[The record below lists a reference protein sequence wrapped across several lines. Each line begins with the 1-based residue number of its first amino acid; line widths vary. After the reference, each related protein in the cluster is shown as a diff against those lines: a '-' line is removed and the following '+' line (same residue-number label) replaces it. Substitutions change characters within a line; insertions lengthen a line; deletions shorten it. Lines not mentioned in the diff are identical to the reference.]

1 MIDEALWLWPFA
13 FVLREKRKKGKRK
26 MKRILWML
34 LVNLWHVPRVLI
46 QLLRTA
52 AHPERYTIEERYAVI
67 HEIAERGIKG
77 GRVDVVSSGLENLPK
92 EGGYILYPNHQGLF
106 DIMVLIYLHKQP
118 VSAVLKKELVKIPLL
133 KQIIICLGAIP
144 LDRSDARQGLKVV
157 LQVADE
163 VKQGAKYIVFAEGTR
178 SRDGNK
184 LLEFKGGSFKSATK
198 AQCPIVPV
206 ALVDSYKAFDTGT
219 IQRVTV
225 QAHFLDP
232 IPYEEYKGM
241 KTPEIAAMVKGRIE
255 AKIAECEKIE

>member
-1 MIDEALWLWPFA
+1 
-13 FVLREKRKKGKRK
+13 

-34 LVNLWHVPRVLI
+34 LVNLWRVPAVFIRLMRI
-46 QLLRTA
+46 A
-52 AHPERYTIEERYAVI
+52 AHPERYTMEERYAVI

-77 GRVDVVSSGLENLPK
+77 GRVDVVSSGIENLPE

-118 VSAVLKKELVKIPLL
+118 ISAVLKKELAEIPLL
-133 KQIIICLGAIP
+133 KQIIICLGALS
-144 LDRSDARQGLKVV
+144 LDRSDARQGLQVV
-157 LQVADE
+157 LQVAEE
-163 VKQGAKYIVFAEGTR
+163 VKQGTKYIIFAEGTR

-184 LLEFKGGSFKSATK
+184 LLDFKGGSFKSATK
-198 AQCPIVPV
+198 AKCPIVPV
-206 ALVDSYKAFDTGT
+206 ALVDSYKAFDTGSVK
-219 IQRVTV
+219 RVTV

-255 AKIAECEKIE
+255 AKIAECESAE